1 MYVRDKAYEM
11 IIKTVNKMLEKEL
24 SVTEPQPL
32 LFSVVIVRMIFFS
45 QYRFKTKISSL
56 IFTSCLLLLE
66 KASAK

>member
-32 LFSVVIVRMIFFS
+32 LFSVVIVRMIFFPS
-45 QYRFKTKISSL
+45 IDLKQRSVL
-56 IFTSCLLLLE
+56 
-66 KASAK
+66 